1 MYCPNLELDEF
12 SGILEATAARINW
25 QHKGQRQFRSI
36 FGEEPSIRTLLA
48 LLAVVLLVLANGF
61 FVATEFALVSV
72 RRTRVQQLAAE
83 GRREAEKVLAEL
95 NHLDTYIAATQLG
108 ITMAS
113 LALGWIGEPA
123 VAALI
128 APLIHNLTFIPEGSR
143 DALTHTLSFAIGFS
157 LITTLHI
164 VIGEL
169 APKSLALQRPEQ
181 TAMMAAGPIHWFYL
195 AFRPAIV
202 GLNAIGNAVVR
213 AIGIDPASGHQLVQS
228 AEELR
233 LAIDASRE
241 AGLVEESAH
250 DLVDR
255 ALLFPDLEARHA
267 MVPRTEITAVP
278 RDADLEQIMAAAT
291 ASGHSRLPVYVGDID
306 HVVGV
311 IDVKRLLPMLLA
323 NANIARNG
331 AAPDFS
337 MDETMTTVL
346 AVPETAS
353 ASDLLPRLRA
363 AEAPFAMVI
372 DEYGGTA
379 GLITLVDLVESL
391 VGEISD
397 EFAPSSE
404 NGRRTADG
412 SFSLDGLTTLME
424 AKEFYDLDLEEDDVE
439 TVGGF
444 VFSALGRPAVVGDEV
459 VTEEG
464 QILRV
469 EEIDGLRVA
478 RVRVGPARG
487 EDGDP
492 VATVEQAV

>member
-1 MYCPNLELDEF
+1 ML
-12 SGILEATAARINW
+12 
-25 QHKGQRQFRSI
+25 
-36 FGEEPSIRTLLA
+36 
-48 LLAVVLLVLANGF
+48 LLVLANGF

-83 GRREAEKVLAEL
+83 GHRQAEKVLAEL

-123 VAALI
+123 VASLI
-128 APLIHNLTFIPEGSR
+128 EPLIHSLGFIPEGSR
-143 DALTHTLSFAIGFS
+143 DAITHTVSFAVGFS

-181 TAMMAAGPIHWFYL
+181 TAMFAAGPIHWFYL

-202 GLNAIGNAVVR
+202 GLNTIGNAVVR
-213 AIGIDPASGHQLVQS
+213 LFGIDPASGHQLVQS

-233 LAIDASRE
+233 LAVDASRE

-278 RDADLEQIMAAAT
+278 RDADLETVLAAVA
-291 ASGHSRLPVYVGDID
+291 ASGHSRLPVYDGDID

-311 IDVKRLLPMLLA
+311 IDVKRLLPTLLA
-323 NANIARNG
+323 SASVATTG
-331 AAPDFS
+331 SASPFS
-337 MDETMTTVL
+337 VPEVMTTVL

-363 AEAPFAMVI
+363 AEAPFAIVI

-397 EFAPSSE
+397 EFEPSSE

-424 AKEFYDLDLEEDDVE
+424 AKEFYDLDLEDDDVE
-439 TVGGF
+439 TIGGF
-444 VFSALGRPAVVGDEV
+444 VFSCLGRPAVVGDEV
-459 VTEEG
+459 VTEDG

-478 RVRVGPARG
+478 RVWVGPARG
-487 EDGDP
+487 EGNE
-492 VATVEQAV
+492 AAVPAGQVV

>member
-1 MYCPNLELDEF
+1 M
-12 SGILEATAARINW
+12 
-25 QHKGQRQFRSI
+25 
-36 FGEEPSIRTLLA
+36 
-48 LLAVVLLVLANGF
+48 AVLLLVLANGF

-83 GRREAEKVLAEL
+83 GHRRAEQVLSEL

-123 VAALI
+123 VASLI
-128 APLIHNLTFIPEGSR
+128 EPIVRSLSFIPEGSR
-143 DALTHTLSFAIGFS
+143 EALTHTISFAIGFS

-181 TAMMAAGPIHWFYL
+181 TAMWAARPIHWFYIAL
-195 AFRPAIV
+195 RPAIV
-202 GLNAIGNAVVR
+202 GLNKIGNAVVR
-213 AIGIDPASGHQLVQS
+213 LIGIDPASGHQLVQS

-233 LAIDASRE
+233 LAVDASRE

-278 RDADLEQIMAAAT
+278 RDADLETVMQAAT
-291 ASGHSRLPVYVGDID
+291 SSGHSRLPVYDGDID

-311 IDVKRLLPMLLA
+311 IDVKQLLPMLLA
-323 NANIARNG
+323 SAKIRRNG
-331 AAPDFS
+331 QIPDFA
-337 MDETMTTVL
+337 MGDLMTTVL

-363 AEAPFAMVI
+363 AEAPFAIVI

-391 VGEISD
+391 VGEIAD
-397 EFAPSSE
+397 EFEPSSG
-404 NGRRTADG
+404 NGRLSPDG

-424 AKEFYDLDLEEDDVE
+424 AKEFYDLDLEDADVE
-439 TVGGF
+439 TVGGY
-444 VFSALGRPAVVGDEV
+444 VFSVLGRPAVVGDEV
-459 VTEEG
+459 MTEQG

-469 EEIDGLRVA
+469 EELDGLRVA
-478 RVRVGPARG
+478 RVWVGPASA
-487 EDGDP
+487 DAP
-492 VATVEQAV
+492 LTAVIEGAG

>member
-1 MYCPNLELDEF
+1 MEELEI
-12 SGILEATAARINW
+12 SCILHVAAVRINW
-25 QHKGQRQFRSI
+25 QHACQRQVRLFP
-36 FGEEPSIRTLLA
+36 GEELSIRTLLA
-48 LLAVVLLVLANGF
+48 LLAVLLLVLANGF

-83 GRREAEKVLAEL
+83 GHRQADKVLSEL

-128 APLIHNLTFIPEGSR
+128 EPLIRNLTFIPEGSR
-143 DALTHTLSFAIGFS
+143 EALTHTISFAVGFS

-181 TAMMAAGPIHWFYL
+181 TAMFAAGPIHWFYL

-202 GLNAIGNAVVR
+202 GLNTIGNAVVR

-233 LAIDASRE
+233 LAVDASRE

-278 RDADLEQIMAAAT
+278 RNADLELVMSAAT
-291 ASGHSRLPVYVGDID
+291 ASGHSRLPVYDGDID

-311 IDVKRLLPMLLA
+311 IDVRRLLPALLA
-323 NANIARNG
+323 SANISRNG
-331 AAPDFS
+331 ASTEFS
-337 MDETMTTVL
+337 MDDAMTPVL

-363 AEAPFAMVI
+363 AEAPFAIVI

-391 VGEISD
+391 VGEIAD
-397 EFAPSSE
+397 EFEPSSE

-424 AKEFYDLDLEEDDVE
+424 AKEFYDLDLEDVDVE

-459 VTEEG
+459 VTEDG
-464 QILRV
+464 QVLRV

-478 RVRVGPARG
+478 RVWVGPARG
-487 EDGDP
+487 EGDELAP
-492 VATVEQAV
+492 IEQAV

>member
-1 MYCPNLELDEF
+1 M
-12 SGILEATAARINW
+12 
-25 QHKGQRQFRSI
+25 
-36 FGEEPSIRTLLA
+36 
-48 LLAVVLLVLANGF
+48 AVLLLVLANGF

-83 GRREAEKVLAEL
+83 GHRRAEQVLSEL

-123 VAALI
+123 VASLI
-128 APLIHNLTFIPEGSR
+128 EPIVRSLSFIPEGSR
-143 DALTHTLSFAIGFS
+143 EALTHTISFAIGFS

-181 TAMMAAGPIHWFYL
+181 TAMWAARPIHWFYIAL
-195 AFRPAIV
+195 RPAIV
-202 GLNAIGNAVVR
+202 GLNKIGNAVVR
-213 AIGIDPASGHQLVQS
+213 LIGIDPASGHQLVQS

-233 LAIDASRE
+233 LAVDASRE

-278 RDADLEQIMAAAT
+278 RDADLETVMQAAT
-291 ASGHSRLPVYVGDID
+291 SSGHSRLPVYDGDID

-311 IDVKRLLPMLLA
+311 IDVKQLLPMLLA
-323 NANIARNG
+323 SARIRRNG
-331 AAPDFS
+331 QMPDFA
-337 MDETMTTVL
+337 MADLMTTVL

-363 AEAPFAMVI
+363 AEAPFAIVI

-397 EFAPSSE
+397 EFEPSSG
-404 NGRRTADG
+404 NGRLSPDG

-424 AKEFYDLDLEEDDVE
+424 AKEFYDLDLQDADVE
-439 TVGGF
+439 TVGGY
-444 VFSALGRPAVVGDEV
+444 VFSVLGRPAVVGDEV
-459 VTEEG
+459 MTDQG

-469 EEIDGLRVA
+469 EELDGLRVA
-478 RVRVGPARG
+478 RVWVGPAAA
-487 EDGDP
+487 DAP
-492 VATVEQAV
+492 LTTVIEGAG

>member
-1 MYCPNLELDEF
+1 ML
-12 SGILEATAARINW
+12 
-25 QHKGQRQFRSI
+25 
-36 FGEEPSIRTLLA
+36 
-48 LLAVVLLVLANGF
+48 LLVLANGF

-83 GRREAEKVLAEL
+83 GHRQAEKVLAEL

-123 VAALI
+123 VASLI
-128 APLIHNLTFIPEGSR
+128 EPLIHSLGFIPEGSR
-143 DALTHTLSFAIGFS
+143 DAITHTVSFAVGFS

-181 TAMMAAGPIHWFYL
+181 TAMFAAGPIHWFYL

-202 GLNAIGNAVVR
+202 GLNTIGNAVVR
-213 AIGIDPASGHQLVQS
+213 LFGIDPASGHQLVQS

-233 LAIDASRE
+233 LAVDASRE

-278 RDADLEQIMAAAT
+278 LDADLETVLAAVA
-291 ASGHSRLPVYVGDID
+291 ASGHSRLPVYDGDID

-311 IDVKRLLPMLLA
+311 IDVKRLLPTLLA
-323 NANIARNG
+323 SASVATTG
-331 AAPDFS
+331 SASPFS
-337 MDETMTTVL
+337 VPEVMTTVL

-363 AEAPFAMVI
+363 AEAPFAIVI

-397 EFAPSSE
+397 EFEPSSE

-424 AKEFYDLDLEEDDVE
+424 AKEFYDLDLEDDDVE
-439 TVGGF
+439 TIGGF
-444 VFSALGRPAVVGDEV
+444 VFSCLGRPAVVGDEV
-459 VTEEG
+459 VTEDG

-478 RVRVGPARG
+478 RVWVGPARG
-487 EDGDP
+487 EGNE
-492 VATVEQAV
+492 AAVPAGQVV

>member
-1 MYCPNLELDEF
+1 MHENSC
-12 SGILEATAARINW
+12 ILGSAAVRINW
-25 QHKGQRQFRSI
+25 QHVCQRRTRS
-36 FGEEPSIRTLLA
+36 FPGEECSIRTSLS
-48 LLAVVLLVLANGF
+48 LLAVLLLVLANGF

-83 GRREAEKVLAEL
+83 GHRQAEKVLGEL

-123 VAALI
+123 VASLVEPI
-128 APLIHNLTFIPEGSR
+128 IHDLAFIPEGSR
-143 DALTHTLSFAIGFS
+143 QWLTHTISFAIGFS

-181 TAMMAAGPIHWFYL
+181 TAMFAAGPIHWFYM
-195 AFRPAIV
+195 AFRPVII

-233 LAIDASRE
+233 LSVDASRE
-241 AGLVEESAH
+241 AGLVEDSAH

-278 RDADLEQIMAAAT
+278 RNADLEEVMAAAT
-291 ASGHSRLPVYVGDID
+291 ASGHSRLPVYDGDID

-311 IDVKRLLPMLLA
+311 IDVKRLLPTLLA
-323 NANIARNG
+323 NANITKNG
-331 AAPDFS
+331 TAADFS

-363 AEAPFAMVI
+363 AEAPFAIVI

-391 VGEISD
+391 VGEIAD
-397 EFAPSSE
+397 EFDASSE

-424 AKEFYDLDLEEDDVE
+424 AKEFYDLDLEDDNVE

-459 VTEEG
+459 VTEDG

-478 RVRVGPARG
+478 RVWVGPARQ
-487 EDGDP
+487 EGDAIS
-492 VATVEQAV
+492 VLMERAV

>member
-1 MYCPNLELDEF
+1 MRTLELHEN
-12 SGILEATAARINW
+12 SCILEAAAVRINW
-25 QHKGQRQFRSI
+25 QHVCQRQFRS
-36 FGEEPSIRTLLA
+36 FPGEESSIQTLLA
-48 LLAVVLLVLANGF
+48 LLAVLLLVLANGF

-83 GRREAEKVLAEL
+83 GHRQAEKVLAEL

-123 VAALI
+123 VASLI
-128 APLIHNLTFIPEGSR
+128 EPLIHNLSFIPEGSR
-143 DALTHTLSFAIGFS
+143 DALTHTISFAVGFS

-181 TAMMAAGPIHWFYL
+181 TAMAAAGPIHWFYL

-278 RDADLEQIMAAAT
+278 RNAGLEEVMTAAT
-291 ASGHSRLPVYVGDID
+291 ASGHSRLPVYDGDID

-311 IDVKRLLPMLLA
+311 IDVKRLLPTLLA
-323 NANIARNG
+323 SANIAKNG
-331 AAPDFS
+331 SAPDFS

-363 AEAPFAMVI
+363 AEAPFAIVI

-397 EFAPSSE
+397 EFEPSSE

-459 VTEEG
+459 VTEDG

-478 RVRVGPARG
+478 RVWVGPARG
-487 EDGDP
+487 DGD
-492 VATVEQAV
+492 AGASSVEQAV